1 MHLCDYRFSYIPV
14 YHEKDSKDMLNVH
27 FLVINLQNLVDML
40 KERYNKWLRAELSA
54 THCANS
60 DIIDFVQSVANVE
73 KMVM

>member
-1 MHLCDYRFSYIPV
+1 MICPSPKDEGRYGRFQADIRV
-14 YHEKDSKDMLNVH
+14 NMEKVM
-27 FLVINLQNLVDML
+27 Q
-40 KERYNKWLRAELSA
+40 WLRAELSA